1 MIGRLNRQ
9 ILQTGKSNMD
19 KRFAQADLARSI
31 SASIK
36 ELQQGVDVHCCLVA
50 SILGDSVDARN
61 LLSLQNGCPRSDRE
75 LKLVNAIKEAIEVLE
90 QSRKAFKSK
99 TLEALR
105 IRLTDVLIDA
115 D

>member
-1 MIGRLNRQ
+1 V
-9 ILQTGKSNMD
+9 TEESNMD
-19 KRFAQADLARSI
+19 REFAQADLVRSI
-31 SASIK
+31 TASIK

-61 LLSLQNGCPRSDRE
+61 LLPLQNRYPRTTRE

-105 IRLTDVLIDA
+105 TRLTEVLVDA